1 MAFGRKKDKDKG
13 KSKGEV
19 AVKREEHPLAA
30 LRRDMDGLLQRFF
43 GDFDLP
49 KWPEFPFSPKIDV
62 SETNSA
68 VKVTAELPGIE
79 EKQLDVSLAGD
90 TVTIRGEKKE
100 EKETKEK
107 QFYRMER
114 SYGSFQRTIA
124 LPAEIDPDKAKAAF
138 KKGVLTL
145 ELPKSGKPRKERK
158 VPITAG

>member
-1 MAFGRKKDKDKG
+1 MAFGKKKNKDKNKG
-13 KSKGEV
+13 KGAVEV
-19 AVKREEHPLAA
+19 RREEHPLAA
-30 LRRDMDGLLQRFF
+30 LRRDMDGLLERFF
-43 GDFDLP
+43 GGFEMP
-49 KWPEFPFSPKIDV
+49 KWPDFPFSPKIDV
-62 SETNSA
+62 TETDST
-68 VKVTAELPGIE
+68 VKVTAELPGID

-145 ELPKSGKPRKERK
+145 DLPKSGKARKERK